1 MRNLRKAAVV
11 AAIVGSVSM
20 LGAGVATADSTP
32 FGNSNGAD
40 PALCHQEI
48 HQGTVQN
55 GVINIDNLG
64 LGLLGN
70 GSTPARANQ
79 QICANGPVFAENGAD
94 SGSNENGLLLGLL

>member
-1 MRNLRKAAVV
+1 MASAAT
-11 AAIVGSVSM
+11 GPS
-20 LGAGVATADSTP
+20 
-32 FGNSNGAD
+32 FGDGNGGD

-55 GVINIDNLG
+55 GLINIDDLG

-70 GSTPARANQ
+70 GSTPASANQ
-79 QICANGPVFAENGAD
+79 QICANGPVIAGAGAD